1 MLFWAFF
8 CISFRLVLK
17 HKHLNPNWYPYSWYK
32 FREMH
37 LYEFISQTQVLIW
50 VNKQLCVLLQVNEE
64 GSEAA
69 AATAVVAV
77 GRSFNP
83 YREVFTADR
92 PFLLLIRESIINTLL
107 FTGRVADP
115 CNQ

>member
-1 MLFWAFF
+1 MKETTVSVEVPRFKVEHSFSLKEKLKEMGLTDLFRMLEDSNFGLYISDAF
-8 CISFRLVLK
+8 
-17 HKHLNPNWYPYSWYK
+17 HKAFL
-32 FREMH
+32 E
-37 LYEFISQTQVLIW
+37 
-50 VNKQLCVLLQVNEE
+50 VNEE